1 VSAYQMPRRAPQAE
15 RCVLTHEMNNCLS
28 IILGECEL
36 LLDAVSEDAGA
47 MKRVKVIALTAQR
60 WARGIRVEPCPAQC

>member
-1 VSAYQMPRRAPQAE
+1 
-15 RCVLTHEMNNCLS
+15 MNNCLS

-60 WARGIRVEPCPAQC
+60 MACGIRVQPCPAQC